1 MIALILLAVS
11 PIFVKL
17 IMEWVQ
23 PNDKLTLKSQKKYDK
38 IFLIICGIL
47 ITLIMGLRGR
57 KSGSLDTNMY
67 CKFFSDVARNNNLRS
82 YLAKQI
88 EGEIFLF
95 SEVGFSL
102 FMWLLS
108 RITVEP
114 QALIFTTS
122 AFIVY
127 STMRFIYKNSDDVFL
142 AVILFLCLGLF
153 TFNMNGMRQAM
164 AMSICL
170 WAYEFAKNKKPV
182 KFLLLVLVAT
192 LFHKTAI
199 VFLLVYFIKYLKF
212 NTKSMLFLIT
222 LFIIIAVLNPVIV
235 KYFDD
240 IYDKSYSESES
251 RTGGGIIQLAIYLGT
266 VLLAIVA
273 RKSLSDDAG
282 KDCFYL
288 LLLALYFFILRYI
301 GTQIFERISY
311 YFAYFLILMLPK
323 TIKHAERK
331 EKPVLM
337 FLSIFLSI
345 GLFIYRVN
353 GNFSNFYLCFI

>member
-11 PIFVKL
+11 PVFVKL
-17 IMEWVQ
+17 IMERVQ
-23 PNDKLTLKSQKKYDK
+23 SNDQLTLKNQKKYDK
-38 IFLIICGIL
+38 IFLIICGVL
-47 ITLIMGLRGR
+47 ITLIMGFRGR
-57 KSGSLDTNMY
+57 ESGSLDTNMY
-67 CKFFSDVARNNNLRS
+67 CKFFSEVARTDNLRN
-82 YLAKQI
+82 YLSKQI

-108 RITVEP
+108 RITIEP

-127 STMRFIYKNSDDVFL
+127 STMRFIYKNSEDVFL
-142 AVILFLCLGLF
+142 SVILFLCLGLF

-182 KFLLLVLVAT
+182 MFLLVVFVAI

-199 VFLLVYFIKYLKF
+199 VFLLVYLIKYLKF
-212 NTKSMLFLIT
+212 NTPSMIFFIVLFVILV
-222 LFIIIAVLNPVIV
+222 ALNPVIV
-235 KYFDD
+235 EYFDD
-240 IYDKSYSESES
+240 VYDKNYSESES
-251 RTGGGIIQLAIYLGT
+251 RTGGGFIQLTIYLAT
-266 VLLAIVA
+266 VVLALVE
-273 RKSLSDDAG
+273 RRSLSDDAG
-282 KDCFYL
+282 KDYFYL
-288 LLLALYFFILRYI
+288 LLLALYFFVLRYI